1 MEQRTEVVRFPM
13 QPMHQALYSF
23 FEDISKEREQR
34 AYILE
39 GEGAVGENGARLTG
53 NFMLTSVKWAL
64 QQHPVTDVWWRTHY
78 LPLLV
83 VASNFGYEF
92 KGPTT
97 EFWGPLES
105 TLGAKFNHES
115 RRSLSS
121 LFRLAVRELQVA
133 EPHDSP
139 WSRQFCH
146 IAWPIAHSVLPLD
159 LQLPLAKRLALIP
172 ANLGEAN
179 EGEIAALLSDCT
191 TGSPGK
197 RFEQWLRSHD
207 IVHEIVLALIDEQ
220 RTPWLEKSLIDRIR
234 LGIASHEEAS
244 VQLEVAQRTQ
254 RLRAETKDRKPQ
266 GSQAGRSGEVLL
278 SFNPEVNEFSF
289 FIELPKLSSA
299 AVTEA
304 RLNPIRLR
312 LWGITPAMRVERIFS
327 GFPVPVRLDRLPE
340 EGEPLLGEDDFVGIP
355 RVLSRELSSARLKL
369 QLPLVFEKG
378 HTSEGENM
386 DGMTSNVP
394 LLRPWAGGDFC
405 GSELIVASQRPA
417 EGVSGVKRIGCIP
430 GGFPLLKVDTSEQ
443 EARDWLEGME
453 IHEQLSVRLQWL
465 GGPHSSTFE
474 GMRVVNGDP
483 VVFRTDHD
491 GEVDVP
497 GTENSVEVSKTGLVQ
512 IIDYPAKAIVRSRG
526 GGAASIL
533 CLEGATSRYQPI
545 CCIDFIGQPTI
556 QSLLRKEIQVRLEGD
571 SRLEGLNL
579 RVSLGDQEGGET
591 WNLIEEDIASI
602 PSTVSRQLWER
613 LITKDVH
620 RQLLI
625 GSQAFLRI
633 EIVGLAWRQ
642 WVLQQEV
649 FDFRWIGDLT
659 TPRAVNEEG
668 DDLPLVCAT
677 GEDPLSFFSERE
689 NTPDSLVTLRT
700 LEDVNLIH
708 GGGRCSAPFEG
719 FLDWSGP
726 TRPRLVPR
734 LHGAGDQQG
743 LVDVLGSYFAWARS
757 TSIHVIAE
765 LRRQKVVSQLESWS
779 VAILCGEIWHEA
791 ESELILQASPG
802 PLEALAD
809 VCCEESQQAENES
822 IGFDGTDYVGVK
834 GDAEWR
840 LLKSRAITHLRRM
853 VVPGPDEEMVAV
865 ELLNGLA
872 SPFRRAHDDLKAN
885 LELKA
890 GENESA
896 REMGEADPFSS
907 QEIWKQVF
915 LKARNRYQLD
925 PLVEL
930 LWPRPGAVDLAQID
944 YQGSTRMEIA
954 AFLSLWASRNRSA
967 LQGQAWEQESV
978 LTGLLIWN
986 APPEAYQR
994 NWHAVA
1000 ARMLVDRGMS
1010 RAIRYAAIR
1019 HRIALDL
1026 NGKERRDS

>member
-1 MEQRTEVVRFPM
+1 MEERTEAIRFQM
-13 QPMHQALYSF
+13 LPMHQALYSF
-23 FEDISKEREQR
+23 FEGISKEREQP

-39 GEGAVGENGARLTG
+39 GEGAVDENGARLTG
-53 NFMLTSVKWAL
+53 DFILASVKWAL
-64 QQHPVTDVWWRTHY
+64 QQHPVTDVWWRTRY

-105 TLGAKFNHES
+105 TLEAKFNHES
-115 RRSLSS
+115 RKALSS
-121 LFRLAVRELQVA
+121 LFRLAVIELQVA
-133 EPHDSP
+133 EPRDSP

-179 EGEIAALLSDCT
+179 DGEIAALLSGCT
-191 TGSPGK
+191 TDSPGK
-197 RFEQWLRSHD
+197 RFEQWLRSHE
-207 IVHEIVLALIDEQ
+207 IVHDIVLALIGEQ

-234 LGIASHEEAS
+234 LDITSHEEAG

-254 RLRAETKDRKPQ
+254 QLRAETKDRKPQ

-278 SFNPEVNEFSF
+278 SFNPEAEEYSF
-289 FIELPKLSSA
+289 FIELPRLSPA
-299 AVTEA
+299 ALTEA

-312 LWGITPAMRVERIFS
+312 LWGSTPAMRVENIFA
-327 GFPVPVRLDRLPE
+327 GFPVPVRLSRLPE
-340 EGEPLLGEDDFVGIP
+340 EGEPLLDEDDFVGIP
-355 RVLSRELSSARLKL
+355 RALSRELSAARLELK
-369 QLPLVFEKG
+369 LPLVFEKG
-378 HTSEGENM
+378 DVNEVGDL
-386 DGMTSNVP
+386 DGAASNSS
-394 LLRPWAGGDFC
+394 LLRPWGGGGFC
-405 GSELIVASQRPA
+405 DSDLIVAIQ
-417 EGVSGVKRIGCIP
+417 EYVEVVSGVKEIGFIP
-430 GGFPLLKVDTSEQ
+430 GGFPLLKVDTSEE
-443 EARDWLEGME
+443 EARDWLERME

-465 GGPHSSTFE
+465 GGPHTPTFN

-483 VVFRTDHD
+483 VVFRTDHN
-491 GEVDVP
+491 GEVDEP
-497 GTENSVEVSKTGLVQ
+497 GTESSVEVSKKDLVQ
-512 IIDYPAKAIVRSRG
+512 IIDYPSKAIVRSRG

-533 CLEGATSRYQPI
+533 CLEGSTSRHQAI
-545 CCIDFIGQPTI
+545 CCIDLIGQPTI
-556 QSLLRKEIQVRLEGD
+556 QSLLRKEIQVRFEGD

-579 RVSLGDQEGGET
+579 RVSLGDQEGGEP
-591 WNLIEEDIASI
+591 WNIIEEDVASI
-602 PSTVSRQLWER
+602 PATVSQQLWKR
-613 LITKDVH
+613 LITGGVH

-625 GSQAFLRI
+625 GSQVFLRI

-659 TPRAVNEEG
+659 TPRAVNEDG

-689 NTPDSLVTLRT
+689 NAPDSVVTLRT

-708 GGGRCSAPFEG
+708 GGGRCSGPFEG
-719 FLDWSGP
+719 LLDWSGP
-726 TRPRLVPR
+726 ARPCLVPR
-734 LHGAGDQQG
+734 LHGDGDKKG
-743 LVDVLGSYFAWARS
+743 LLDVLGSYFAWARS
-757 TSIHVIAE
+757 TSVHVIAE
-765 LRRQKVVSQLESWS
+765 LRRQKVVSQLESWL
-779 VAILCGEIWHEA
+779 VVILCGEIWNEA
-791 ESELILQASPG
+791 ESAFISRASLG
-802 PLEALAD
+802 PLEALVD
-809 VCCEESQQAENES
+809 VCCEESQQS
-822 IGFDGTDYVGVK
+822 DDDSLGFDGSAFVGVE
-834 GDAEWR
+834 GNAEWSF
-840 LLKSRAITHLRRM
+840 LKTRAIAHLRRV

-865 ELLNGLA
+865 DLLNGFA
-872 SPFRRAHDDLKAN
+872 SPFRRAHEDLKAN
-885 LELKA
+885 LVLKA
-890 GENESA
+890 GDREA
-896 REMGEADPFSS
+896 KREMDDADPFSS
-907 QEIWKQVF
+907 QEDWKQGF
-915 LKARNRYQLD
+915 LKARSRYQLD

-930 LWPRPGAVDLAQID
+930 LWPRTGAVDLANID
-944 YQGSTRMEIA
+944 YQNSTRMEIA
-954 AFLSLWASRNRSA
+954 AFLSSWASRNRTA
-967 LQGQAWEQESV
+967 LQGQVWEQESV

-1026 NGKERRDS
+1026 NSKERRES